1 MGSIEDFLN
10 KIKTTRLG
18 KDVRQSI
25 HDAIQQ
31 CYYDGKAGS
40 VDLFARQRIDNLAK
54 LKEGSTTGDA
64 ELQDIRVGADG
75 KTYENAG
82 QAVREQVGELKSD
95 LVKKT
100 DAFDL
105 VVTEFECV
113 LGYWNGETF
122 IEGQKLWGAR
132 LLKVSVTA
140 GEMYKYIGYTDNA
153 YGVTFT
159 DENDTFVSNIKVT
172 PHVEFEMDVK
182 IPNGVSYAY
191 FYSADIARKTYV
203 LKYVP
208 MSEKNRIENVSNV
221 WVDCIDDFEIT
232 KGKYYSPSS
241 TDLIATQA
249 GVSTMYSITPSVD
262 SIYKISF
269 VQNQLATV
277 YVDDFCMVSAPGY
290 VDGTEVFHKDV
301 IVCVPSGH
309 ALHINSH
316 DSAQYKTKIEK
327 LTALET
333 ENITIEKTVTVAV
346 HSDGAKASGNI
357 FIASA
362 DATDNEKS
370 IANYICDGVADE
382 DEINMAIRTIPTNGG
397 KIQLSSGTFSLSSPI
412 LIDRRVSLFGM
423 GASVGSRAKYE
434 PTNGNAWDGTFGG
447 AQFGATTIR
456 IDADCDGIQVTKFV
470 RGLTFKDFFLQGYGK
485 DRHSYA
491 GIHFMSSSDVLLI
504 DGINISDCKMCLYAP
519 ESQDAPCIVNSGFE
533 WCGCGIYISGGYAK
547 LSNLI
552 FCDNNGLD
560 SYDGKELN
568 CGGLFAK
575 VGNSTITGC
584 QILRSNKYEGG
595 TIKPTHLLV
604 LNGSGNSVVGN
615 VLQEASGCGIYGID
629 ANACTIAGN
638 TITRFGSRNIA
649 GMNDGIYLD
658 RSTATCVVTSNMIG
672 VDFGT
677 NELLTK
683 YPFGKAINHVCT
695 YGGIVC
701 TGNTASY
708 PTDTEPFYSA
718 CSKSVIANN
727 FVLTR

>member
-1 MGSIEDFLN
+1 MADKPVTREEKYLAYLTGDYTGEIPKPITRKEKYLYELCLKGIGGEISPEEIKNAVNEYLEKNPVKPGATTEQAQQIEQN
-10 KIKTTRLG
+10 KTDIA
-18 KDVRQSI
+18 S
-25 HDAIQQ
+25 
-31 CYYDGKAGS
+31 
-40 VDLFARQRIDNLAK
+40 
-54 LKEGSTTGDA
+54 LKE
-64 ELQDIRVGADG
+64 
-75 KTYENAG
+75 
-82 QAVREQVGELKSD
+82 D

-105 VVTEFECV
+105 VATEFECV
-113 LGYWNGETF
+113 LGYWDNRVF
-122 IEGQKLWGAR
+122 VEGQKIWGAR

-153 YGVTFT
+153 WGVTFT
-159 DENDTFVSNIKVT
+159 DENDAFVSNIKVT
-172 PHVEFEMDVK
+172 PNVEFEMNVK
-182 IPNGVSYAY
+182 IPNGVSYVY
-191 FYSADIARKTYV
+191 FYSADTIRKTYV

-208 MSEKNRIENVSNV
+208 KPEKNRIENVSNV
-221 WVDCIDDFEIT
+221 WVDCIDDFEIV
-232 KGKYYSPSS
+232 KDKYYNPTV
-241 TDLIATQA
+241 TDLVE
-249 GVSTMYSITPSVD
+249 GLFTMYYSFTPSVD

-269 VQNQLATV
+269 VQHQIFTV
-277 YVDDFCMVSAPGY
+277 YVDDFCMASGHGF
-290 VDGTEVFHKDV
+290 VDNTEVFHKDI

-309 ALHINSH
+309 ALHINSY

-357 FIASA
+357 FIAST
-362 DATDNEKS
+362 DATDSEKS

-382 DEINMAIRTIPTNGG
+382 DEINMAIRTIPANGG

-434 PTNGNAWDGTFGG
+434 PTNGNTWDGTFGG

-491 GIHFMSSSDVLLI
+491 GIHFLSSSDVLLI
-504 DGINISDCKMCLYAP
+504 DGINISDCKICLYAP

-533 WCGCGIYISGGYAK
+533 WCGCGMYISGGYAK
-547 LSNLI
+547 LANLI

-560 SYDGKELN
+560 SYDGKEIN

-575 VGNSTITGC
+575 LGNSTITGC

-604 LNGSGNSVVGN
+604 LNGGGNSVVGN

-629 ANACTIAGN
+629 AISSVITGN
-638 TITRFGSRNIA
+638 TITRIGSRNIA
-649 GMNDGIYLD
+649 DMNDGIYLD
-658 RSTATCVVTSNMIG
+658 RSTHSCVVSSNVIG
-672 VDFGT
+672 LDFGT
-677 NELLTK
+677 DELLTK
-683 YPFGKAINHVCT
+683 YPFRRAVNHVCT

-701 TGNTASY
+701 TGNTANY
-708 PTDTEPFYSA
+708 PTDATSFYSA
-718 CSKSVIANN
+718 SSKSIIASNLVI
-727 FVLTR
+727 TR